1 MNSAMPMQ
9 SGSRPHGR
17 LDAPHRRDGTHS
29 PWTHSPHL
37 RHPSV
42 VEDDVLRELGDRIR
56 KARQARGLTQE
67 GLAIKAGVDRSYV
80 GGVERGQRNV
90 TFTMLCKL
98 CAALQCDVAELTRG
112 IPQPL
117 Q

>member
-1 MNSAMPMQ
+1 
-9 SGSRPHGR
+9 
-17 LDAPHRRDGTHS
+17 
-29 PWTHSPHL
+29 
-37 RHPSV
+37 